1 MTRSAADPAQRVEQI
16 RSAISRANR
25 LYHVE
30 DAPEMSDAEY
40 DRLFQELRGLETA
53 HPALVTPDSPTQ
65 RVGGEPASSLT
76 KHPHRRPM
84 LSLANA
90 FSPEE
95 LAAWEERNARINADV
110 RAAGYAAEIKIDGAA
125 VNLTYR
131 GGHLLVGATRGNGI
145 IGEAVTANLRTVGDI
160 PLVLKGAGIP
170 ALMEVRGEVYF
181 PLASFRK
188 LNASREAL
196 GEPPFANP
204 RNAAAGSLRQ
214 LDARITRSRR
224 LRMFAFHV
232 EVIEG
237 AVTAT
242 SHHEILAMLER
253 WGFQVEPHRRLF
265 PTLEAVQAAI
275 PEYEALLPT
284 LPFEADGVVV
294 KVDRRDL
301 QEDLGV
307 VGGREPRWAIARKF
321 APEVAVTRLEE
332 IRINVGRTGA
342 LNPYAVLTPVEVGGV
357 TVSSATLHNEDQ
369 IAEKDI
375 RIGDWVEIIRAGEV
389 IPQVIGPIRDRRD
402 GSERPFVPPT
412 QCPACGTPAVR
423 PPDEVMR
430 YCPNAACR
438 GRIFESIVHF
448 ASREAMDIR
457 GLGYERVR
465 QLLDAG
471 LIADVSDLYRLTAP
485 QLIELDRFAEQSATL
500 LVQAI
505 ADSTLR
511 PLSQLLFG
519 LGIRHVGKNIAQV
532 IARRFGNLPALAEAG
547 AEVIGEVPGI
557 GPTIAAAVAEFF
569 ATASNRRLIERLATA
584 GLTLDEPNAEPVG
597 GALAGKS
604 YVLTGTLATLS
615 RAEATALIE
624 GAGGRLTGTVTKKTD
639 TLVAGEEAGS
649 KLEKA
654 KTLGVEVIDEAELL
668 RRVGREA

>member
-1 MTRSAADPAQRVEQI
+1 MKRSATDPAQRVEEL
-16 RSAISRANR
+16 RAAITRANR

-40 DRLFQELRGLETA
+40 DRLFQELRGLEAA
-53 HPALVTPDSPTQ
+53 HPALLTPDSPTQ

-76 KHPHRRPM
+76 KHAHRRPM

-110 RAAGYAAEIKIDGAA
+110 RTAGYAAEIKIDGAA

-131 GGHLLVGATRGNGI
+131 QGRLLVGASRGNGV
-145 IGEAVTANLRTVGDI
+145 IGEDVTANLKTVGDI
-160 PLVLKGAGIP
+160 PLVLTGGDLP

-188 LNASREAL
+188 LNARREAE
-196 GEPPFANP
+196 GEPLFANP

-214 LDARITRSRR
+214 LDARVTRSRR

-237 AVTAT
+237 SLAAN
-242 SHHEILAMLER
+242 SHHEILTILAR
-253 WGFQVEPHRRLF
+253 WGFQVEPHRRRF
-265 PTLEAVQAAI
+265 ETLVAVQAAI

-301 QEDLGV
+301 QEDLGI

-321 APEVAVTRLEE
+321 APEVAITRLEE

-342 LNPYAVLTPVEVGGV
+342 LNPYAVLAPVEVGGV
-357 TVSSATLHNEDQ
+357 TVSSATLHNEDL
-369 IAEKDI
+369 IAQKDI
-375 RIGDWVEIIRAGEV
+375 RIGDWVEVMRAGEV
-389 IPQVIGPIRDRRD
+389 IPQVIGPLRDRRD
-402 GSERPFVPPT
+402 GTERPFVPPT
-412 QCPACGTPAVR
+412 ECPVCGTPVVR
-423 PPDEVMR
+423 PPDEAIR
-430 YCPNAACR
+430 HCPNAACP
-438 GRIFESIVHF
+438 GRVFESIVHF

-471 LIADVSDLYRLTAP
+471 LIADVSDLYRLKVP
-485 QLIELDRFAEQSATL
+485 RLIELDRFAEQSAGQ

-505 ADSTLR
+505 ADSKAR
-511 PLSQLLFG
+511 PLSLLLFG
-519 LGIRHVGKNIAQV
+519 LGIRHVGKTIAL
-532 IARRFGNLPALAEAG
+532 ILARRFRALSVLADAG
-547 AEVIGEVPGI
+547 LETIEEVPGI
-557 GPTIAAAVAEFF
+557 GPTIAAAVGEFF
-569 ATASNRRLIERLATA
+569 AAPGNRKLTERLAKA
-584 GLTLDEPNAEPVG
+584 GLTLEEPNAEPAG

-624 GAGGRLTGTVTKKTD
+624 GAGGRISGTVTKKTEAV
-639 TLVAGEEAGS
+639 VAGDEAGG

-654 KTLGVEVIDEAELL
+654 KTLGVLVIDEAELL

>member
-1 MTRSAADPAQRVEQI
+1 MKRVEEL
-16 RSAISRANR
+16 RAAINRANR
-25 LYHVE
+25 LYHVD

-40 DRLFQELRGLETA
+40 DRLFQELRALEAA
-53 HPALVTPDSPTQ
+53 HPELVTPDSPTQ

-90 FSPEE
+90 FSSEE

-110 RAAGYAAEIKIDGAA
+110 RTAGYAAEIKIDGAA

-131 GGHLLVGATRGNGI
+131 EGRLVVGASRGNGI
-145 IGEAVTANLRTVGDI
+145 IGEDVTANLKTVGDI
-160 PLVLKGAGIP
+160 PLVLTGDDHP

-188 LNASREAL
+188 LNARREAD
-196 GEPPFANP
+196 GEPLFANP

-214 LDARITRSRR
+214 LDARVTRSRR

-232 EVIEG
+232 EVIDG
-237 AVTAT
+237 SLAAN
-242 SHHEILAMLER
+242 SHHDILALLAR
-253 WGFQVEPHRRLF
+253 WGFQVEPHRRRF
-265 PTLEAVQAAI
+265 ETLAAVQAAI

-301 QEDLGV
+301 QEDLGI

-342 LNPYAVLTPVEVGGV
+342 LNPYAVLAPVEVGGV
-357 TVSSATLHNEDQ
+357 TVSSATLHNEDL
-369 IAEKDI
+369 IAQKDI
-375 RIGDWVEIIRAGEV
+375 RIGDWVEVIRAGEV
-389 IPQVIGPIRDRRD
+389 IPQVIGPLRDRRD
-402 GSERPFVPPT
+402 GTERPFIPPSE
-412 QCPACGTPAVR
+412 CPVCGTPVVR
-423 PPDEVMR
+423 PPDEAIR
-430 YCPNAACR
+430 HCPNAACP
-438 GRIFESIVHF
+438 GRVFESIVHY

-457 GLGYERVR
+457 GLGSERVR

-471 LIADVSDLYRLTAP
+471 LIADVGDLYRLKVP
-485 QLIELDRFAEQSATL
+485 RLIELDRFAEQSAGR

-505 ADSTLR
+505 ADSTTR
-511 PLSQLLFG
+511 PLSLLLFG
-519 LGIRHVGKNIAQV
+519 LGIRHVGKTIAQ
-532 IARRFGNLPALAEAG
+532 ILARRFGTLSVLADAG
-547 AEVIGEVPGI
+547 LETIEQVPGV
-557 GPTIAAAVAEFF
+557 GPTIAAAVVEFF
-569 ATASNRRLIERLATA
+569 ATPANRKLTERLARA
-584 GLTLDEPNAEPVG
+584 GLTLEEPNAKPVG
-597 GALAGKS
+597 GPLAGKS

-615 RAEATALIE
+615 RAEAAALIE
-624 GAGGRLTGTVTKKTD
+624 GAGGRITATVTKKTD
-639 TLVAGEEAGS
+639 AVVAGDEAGG